1 MATTRPVRSVPK
13 VNYSWM
19 DVQPDNVWSDP
30 DYELEEEDDEEEEE
44 FDAASSYTEFTSE
57 EDAPVVYRRV
67 RGWDRVNLRVI
78 WRTIQQSILDDSDS
92 DYIPSDDEA
101 DEE

>member
-1 MATTRPVRSVPK
+1 MRPVRSVPK

-19 DVQPDNVWSDP
+19 DVQPDNVWTDP
-30 DYELEEEDDEEEEE
+30 DYEIEEEDEEEEE
-44 FDAASSYTEFTSE
+44 DFDVTLSDYEREHFTAE
-57 EDAPVVYRRV
+57 EDEPAVYRRV